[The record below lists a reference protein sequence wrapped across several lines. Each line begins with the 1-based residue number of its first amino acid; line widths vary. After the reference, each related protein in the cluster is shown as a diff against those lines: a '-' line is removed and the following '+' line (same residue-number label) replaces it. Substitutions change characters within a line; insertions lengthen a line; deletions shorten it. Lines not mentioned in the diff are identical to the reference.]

1 MGKLRAPVIEGL
13 AMVKRF
19 IVILFVGVV
28 GIAVGSLVPAVSQAV
43 RAALN
48 AVPLPPMV
56 TQAAYAVMQ
65 AGGGAREGENDSHA
79 PGAKAAD
86 AHGHGASEK
95 EGPEGVVV
103 ISPDRIAAAGITV
116 EPAAGGPLVRKLTVP
131 GVIMMDA
138 DRVGHVP
145 ARVIGTV
152 VELNKRLGDQV
163 AKGETVAVLD
173 SREVAEAKSELLASL
188 VNQELQSTLFEREQ
202 SLWDK
207 KISAEQQYLKARTTF
222 SEAALRVDLARQ
234 KLTALGVSDREVAG
248 VRRDAKPLRQVAS
261 TESDLP
267 KSLGLQ
273 RYELHAPITGR
284 VVERRVNLG
293 APVGGEGQEKEIY
306 VIADLSSV
314 WVELAVSTADLA
326 QVREGQQVLI
336 SAGAEGL
343 KAEARIT
350 FISPILNQD
359 TRSARVIATM
369 DNKGMLWRPGSFA
382 TAQVVVEE
390 TSVNLRL
397 PRTALQTL
405 KGEQVV
411 FVRTEQG
418 FEKRDVV
425 LGKQDDTAVE
435 VVFGLDP
442 GEEVAIANSFVLKAE
457 LGKAEAEHAH

>member
-1 MGKLRAPVIEGL
+1 M
-13 AMVKRF
+13 
-19 IVILFVGVV
+19 
-28 GIAVGSLVPAVSQAV
+28 
-43 RAALN
+43 
-48 AVPLPPMV
+48 
-56 TQAAYAVMQ
+56 
-65 AGGGAREGENDSHA
+65 
-79 PGAKAAD
+79 
-86 AHGHGASEK
+86 
-95 EGPEGVVV
+95 
-103 ISPDRIAAAGITV
+103 
-116 EPAAGGPLVRKLTVP
+116 
-131 GVIMMDA
+131 
-138 DRVGHVP
+138 
-145 ARVIGTV
+145 
-152 VELNKRLGDQV
+152 
-163 AKGETVAVLD
+163 
-173 SREVAEAKSELLASL
+173 
-188 VNQELQSTLFEREQ
+188 
-202 SLWDK
+202 
-207 KISAEQQYLKARTTF
+207 
-222 SEAALRVDLARQ
+222 
-234 KLTALGVSDREVAG
+234 
-248 VRRDAKPLRQVAS
+248 
-261 TESDLP
+261 
-267 KSLGLQ
+267 
-273 RYELHAPITGR
+273 HAPITGR